1 MKNAALQSLLPFAG
15 WSSDRLR
22 EVEFVGGMDPLL
34 PTSFKVTETGTAT
47 LAAVGLAVSDLW
59 ELRTGRR
66 QNLSI
71 DTGHATAS
79 LRSTKYLRLDG
90 AKVDTERNTVMG
102 IYPARN
108 GRWSYLHCNF
118 PHHRAAALKVL
129 GVPEDRQAVTE
140 AVAKWDAQ
148 ELEEAII
155 AAGGAG
161 GMVRSAA
168 EWAEHPQGRAVAS
181 LPLMEIVKIG
191 DSPPEAL
198 PDGERPLSHLRVLDL
213 TRVLAGPTCAR
224 VLAEQGADVMK
235 ISAPH
240 IPTITYQEYD
250 TGLGKLSAHLDLRD
264 EKELG
269 TLRDLV
275 RDCDVFSQ
283 GYRPG
288 TLAGR
293 GLSPEALAALR
304 PGIVCVSLC
313 AFGHEGPW
321 ASRRGFDTAVQVVS
335 GIAARQGELY
345 PGDDGAPKFYPLSAI
360 DYLTGNL
367 MAFGAMVAL
376 RRRAVEGG
384 SWFVRTSLAQIG
396 HWLQAQGELA
406 AGDLDGVAAEF
417 EATNIEKW
425 TTSTDTPMGRLTHL
439 APVVQF
445 SETPAR
451 WARPSVPLGHSDP
464 VWPAR

>member
-181 LPLMEIVKIG
+181 RPLMEIVKIG

-417 EATNIEKW
+417 EATDIEKW